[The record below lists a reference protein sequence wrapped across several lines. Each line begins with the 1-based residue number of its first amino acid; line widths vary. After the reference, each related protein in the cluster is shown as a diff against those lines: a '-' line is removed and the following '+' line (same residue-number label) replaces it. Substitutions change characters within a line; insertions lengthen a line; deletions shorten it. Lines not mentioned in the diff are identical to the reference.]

1 MFHVF
6 LLLIVCTVLAYIY
19 GSGTVEAKV
28 IENGKTVTVQ
38 KKSLLACIAFVA
50 LALTFILFAGLR
62 SDVNDTLVYA
72 DNFKKA
78 SPSISGLD
86 WSLGNNPLFEVY
98 QAILKK
104 YVTSSPKVF
113 FLLTACFTEL
123 SYLLFIKKY
132 SVNFGLS
139 IYLLISFTL
148 YAFTM
153 AALKQSMAIAIAVWS
168 VPNILNKKYIRALL
182 LIGIATFFHA
192 FSFLFLVAFIMWK
205 SIWDK
210 RAVLIIGGTIIIG
223 IFFSRFVGQ
232 ALDFTNSI
240 GGNVYTNED
249 FSTGTSVFRIIVYL
263 IPSIMSF
270 VYRGKLREVN
280 SPFLNISVNLSLIA
294 ACFMVLAGIG
304 GANLTGRLAGYFD
317 IFICFL
323 IPAILKYGIAEKQTR
338 DIATIVVFVAYAIF
352 YYSYYNRFAVLY
364 NYDFFV
370 DYYHHTSLS
379 VVLASW

>member
-6 LLLIVCTVLAYIY
+6 FLLIVCTALAYIY
-19 GSGTVEAKV
+19 GAGTIETIVV
-28 IENGKTVTVQ
+28 ENGQRVTVQ

-50 LALTFILFAGLR
+50 LALTLILYAGLR
-62 SDVNDTLVYA
+62 SEVNDTLVYA
-72 DNFKKA
+72 SGFEKI

-86 WSLGNNPLFEVY
+86 WSLGNNPLFLVY
-98 QAILKK
+98 EAILKR
-104 YVTSSPKVF
+104 YVSSSPKVF
-113 FLLTACFTEL
+113 FLITACFIEL
-123 SYLLFIKKY
+123 SYLFFIKKY

-153 AALKQSMAIAIAVWS
+153 AALKQSIAIAIAVWS
-168 VPNILNKKYIRALL
+168 VPHILEKKYIRALL
-182 LIGIATFFHA
+182 LIGIATLFHA

-210 RAVLIIGGTIIIG
+210 RAALIIVGTIIVG
-223 IFFSRFVGQ
+223 IFFSSFVGQ

-280 SPFLNISVNLSLIA
+280 SPFLNISVNLSLVA

-323 IPAILKYGIAEKQTR
+323 IPGILKYGIEEKQTR
-338 DIATIVVFVAYAIF
+338 DIITMVVFIAFAIF
-352 YYSYYNRFAVLY
+352 YYSYYQKFANAY
-364 NYDFFV
+364 PGFFT

-379 VVLASW
+379 DVLTSW

>member
-1 MFHVF
+1 MFYVF

-19 GSGTVEAKV
+19 GSGTVETKV
-28 IENGKTVTVQ
+28 IENGKTVTAQ

-50 LALTFILFAGLR
+50 LALTLILYAGLR

-72 DNFKKA
+72 SGFEKM

-86 WSLGNNPLFEVY
+86 WSLGNNPLFLVY
-98 QAILKK
+98 EAILKRF
-104 YVTSSPKVF
+104 VTTSPKVF
-113 FLLTACFTEL
+113 FLITACFIEL
-123 SYLLFIKKY
+123 SYLLFIKKH

-153 AALKQSMAIAIAVWS
+153 AALKQSMAIAIAIWS
-168 VPNILNKKYIRALL
+168 VPLILKKKYIRALL
-182 LIGIATFFHA
+182 LIGIATLFHA

-232 ALDFTNSI
+232 ALDFTNYI

-249 FSTGTSVFRIIVYL
+249 FSTGTSFFRIIVYL

-270 VYRGKLREVN
+270 AYRRKLREVN

-370 DYYHHTSLS
+370 DYYHHASLS

>member
-6 LLLIVCTVLAYIY
+6 LLLIVCTALAYIY
-19 GSGTVEAKV
+19 GSGTVEVKV
-28 IENGKTVTVQ
+28 IENGKAVTVQ

-50 LALTFILFAGLR
+50 LALSLILFAGLR

-72 DNFKKA
+72 ENFKKVP
-78 SPSISGLD
+78 PSISGID

-98 QAILKK
+98 QAVLKK
-104 YVTSSPKVF
+104 YVTTSPKVF

-153 AALKQSMAIAIAVWS
+153 AALKQSMAIAIAIWS
-168 VPNILNKKYIRALL
+168 VPFILNKKYIRALL

-210 RAVLIIGGTIIIG
+210 RAALIIVGTIIVG
-223 IFFSRFVGQ
+223 IFFTSFVGQ

-249 FSTGTSVFRIIVYL
+249 FSTGTSILRIIVYL
-263 IPSIMSF
+263 APSTLSF
-270 VYRGKLREVN
+270 VYRKKLREVN
-280 SPFLNISVNLSLIA
+280 SPFLNISVNLSLVA

-317 IFICFL
+317 IFIIFL
-323 IPAILKYGIAEKQTR
+323 IPAILKFGIEEKRIR
-338 DIATIVVFVAYAIF
+338 DIVTIIVFVAFAFF
-352 YYSYYNRFAVLY
+352 YYSYYHRFAIKSLG
-364 NYDFFV
+364 FFT
-370 DYYHHTSLS
+370 DYYHHTTLS
-379 VVLASW
+379 DVLASW

>member
-6 LLLIVCTVLAYIY
+6 LLLIVCTALAYIY
-19 GSGTVEAKV
+19 GSGTVEVKV
-28 IENGKTVTVQ
+28 IENGKAVTVQ

-50 LALTFILFAGLR
+50 LALTLILFAGLR

-72 DNFKKA
+72 DNFEKA
-78 SPSISGLD
+78 PPSISGLD

-98 QAILKK
+98 QTVLKK

-123 SYLLFIKKY
+123 LYLLFIKKF

-153 AALKQSMAIAIAVWS
+153 AALKQSMAIAIAIWS
-168 VPNILNKKYIRALL
+168 VPFILKKKYIRALL
-182 LIGIATFFHA
+182 LIGIATLFHA

-210 RAVLIIGGTIIIG
+210 RAALIIVGTIIAG
-223 IFFSRFVGQ
+223 IFFSNFVGQ

-249 FSTGTSVFRIIVYL
+249 FSTGTSIFRIIVYL

-270 VYRGKLREVN
+270 VYRRKLREVN
-280 SPFLNISVNLSLIA
+280 SPFLNISVNLSLVA

-323 IPAILKYGIAEKQTR
+323 IPAILKYGIEEKRTR
-338 DIATIVVFVAYAIF
+338 DIVTVVVFIAFAFF
-352 YYSYYNRFAVLY
+352 YYSYYHRFAVV
-364 NYDFFV
+364 NPGFFT
-370 DYYHHTSLS
+370 DYYHHTTLS
-379 VVLASW
+379 DVLASW